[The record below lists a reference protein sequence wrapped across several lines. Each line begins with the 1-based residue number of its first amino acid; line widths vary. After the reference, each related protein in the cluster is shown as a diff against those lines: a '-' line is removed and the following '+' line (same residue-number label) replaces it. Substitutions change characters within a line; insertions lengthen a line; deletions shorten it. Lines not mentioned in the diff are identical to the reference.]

1 MLWLS
6 KRRQPGLIWSEW
18 SHNLASYHVETYVT
32 FMRLSR
38 PTSYWYRMC
47 SSIALQHFAEC
58 VKLPSG
64 KATRLD
70 MEVRSLPPNCF
81 TTCFLHFDEA
91 VMQGLQ
97 DGKIQVA
104 YGGFVGRRDRFVG
117 FFRNLHKSAAF
128 SGIWNI
134 WSLAFLCL
142 ANCASA
148 ILAR

>member
-1 MLWLS
+1 
-6 KRRQPGLIWSEW
+6 
-18 SHNLASYHVETYVT
+18 
-32 FMRLSR
+32 
-38 PTSYWYRMC
+38 MC

-81 TTCFLHFDEA
+81 TTCFRHFDEA

-104 YGGFVGRRDRFVG
+104 YGGFVGR
-117 FFRNLHKSAAF
+117 SAKGR
-128 SGIWNI
+128 GIWI
-134 WSLAFLCL
+134 GL
-142 ANCASA
+142 
-148 ILAR
+148 